1 MCLLGKMWRF
11 IYWEKKL
18 NFFLGE
24 VLGNKNFLGW
34 INYYYVK
41 NVKYFSEKY
50 YEYFIFIEKCFEY

>member
-24 VLGNKNFLGW
+24 ILGNKNFLGW
-34 INYYYVK
+34 INYYYVI

>member
-34 INYYYVK
+34 INYYYVI

-50 YEYFIFIEKCFEY
+50 YVYFIFIEKCFEY

>member
-11 IYWEKKL
+11 IYWEKRL

-34 INYYYVK
+34 INYYYVI

>member
-34 INYYYVK
+34 INYYYVI